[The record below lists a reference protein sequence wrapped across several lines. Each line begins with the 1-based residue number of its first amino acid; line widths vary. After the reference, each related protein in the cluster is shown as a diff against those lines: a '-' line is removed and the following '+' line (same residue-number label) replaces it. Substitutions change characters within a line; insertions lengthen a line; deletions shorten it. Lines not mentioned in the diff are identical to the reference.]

1 MSPRAASR
9 FESLG
14 FAKVYDY
21 LPGKMD
27 WFAAGLPREGKSA
40 SSPRVV
46 DALGTDTVTCKLDE
60 RLGDVATR
68 IRTAG
73 SDAAIVTSAE
83 SVVLGR
89 IRGVALE
96 SDPSTP
102 VETVMDPGPTT
113 IRPNDDLN
121 ETIALLRS
129 KSVGSILVTD
139 SNGVLLGT
147 FYVDEAERFRD
158 AYGEGEESCCC
169 CEA

>member
-46 DALGTDTVTCKLDE
+46 DALGTDTVTCKLDDP
-60 RLGDVATR
+60 LSDVTTR
-68 IRTAG
+68 VRTAN
-73 SDAAIVTSAE
+73 SDVAIVTSAE
-83 SVVLGR
+83 GVVLGR
-89 IRGVALE
+89 VRGVALE
-96 SDPSTP
+96 GDLSEL
-102 VETVMDPGPTT
+102 VEAVMDPGPTT

-147 FYVDEAERFRD
+147 LYVDEAERFRD

-169 CEA
+169 CDV